1 MPGEP
6 VAQNGDSVDGS
17 AAVEMD
23 LQFVCSS
30 AVVYL
35 GFKRKTTMRSE
46 VYEEKESSI

>member
-6 VAQNGDSVDGS
+6 VTQNGDSVDR
-17 AAVEMD
+17 AAAIEMD

-35 GFKRKTTMRSE
+35 GFYRKVISTR
-46 VYEEKESSI
+46 VY